1 MYRRATSAPQTFT
14 DNVLYGVCKRIYSQ
28 LTHHPKPRKAPIIQ
42 VLTVKSVGRVERKLL
57 ALVALFYLSL
67 MLLIGAIWGSQA
79 SLSSGRDVQE
89 LYRSLYRL
97 SSLLSTLQDA
107 EIGQRGFLLTGE
119 VQYLAPYERAIG
131 QLDEH
136 LLLLAE
142 NPMLQFY
149 GADIAAIARLS
160 QLKRSELAQTIV
172 VRREQGQVAA
182 QKLLREDNGKIYM
195 DEMRLRISNIES
207 GVAASLREQKLDLQ
221 WRSELALWGG
231 GGGALLML
239 GLLTLLFVD
248 LRRDLSER
256 AELLERLAFESQHDS
271 LTRVPNRRAF
281 NEMLDQALALARRG
295 ERQVALLYLDLDGFK
310 PINDQ
315 YGHAAGDATLKVVV
329 ALWQGVMREG
339 EVLAR
344 LGGDEFAVIAAGDA
358 EAVERL
364 AQRLIN
370 ALDVPLL
377 AQYPEIRVGVSV
389 GLARYAEHG
398 EDRRRLIAAADTAMY
413 RAKEAG
419 KHCFAWPESRQPVL
433 AVV

>member
-1 MYRRATSAPQTFT
+1 MNA
-14 DNVLYGVCKRIYSQ
+14 
-28 LTHHPKPRKAPIIQ
+28 
-42 VLTVKSVGRVERKLL
+42 VGRVERKLL

-89 LYRSLYRL
+89 LYRSLYGL

-107 EIGQRGFLLTGE
+107 EIGQRGYLLTGDK
-119 VQYLAPYERAIG
+119 QYLAPYERAIA
-131 QLDEH
+131 QLDDH
-136 LLLLAE
+136 LASLVE
-142 NPMLQFY
+142 NPKLHPY
-149 GADIAAIARLS
+149 KADIEAIARLS

-172 VRREQGQVAA
+172 VRREQGQSAA
-182 QKLLREDNGKIYM
+182 QGMLNGDAGKRYM
-195 DEMRLRISNIES
+195 DEMRVRIGNIER
-207 GVAASLREQKLDLQ
+207 GVGESLGEQKADLQ
-221 WRSELALWGG
+221 WRSDLALWGG

-248 LRRDLSER
+248 LRRDLNER
-256 AELLERLAFESQHDS
+256 AELLQRLAFESQHDS

-310 PINDQ
+310 PVNDRH
-315 YGHAAGDATLKVVV
+315 GHAAGDAMLKAVVGK
-329 ALWQGVMREG
+329 WQGLMREG

-358 EAVERL
+358 DAVERL
-364 AQRLIN
+364 AQRLID
-370 ALDVPLL
+370 ALDAPLL
-377 AQYPEIRVGVSV
+377 AQYPDVRVGVSV

-413 RAKEAG
+413 RAKEAD
-419 KHCFAWPESRQPVL
+419 KHCFAWPEARQPAL
-433 AVV
+433 AAV

>member
-1 MYRRATSAPQTFT
+1 M
-14 DNVLYGVCKRIYSQ
+14 
-28 LTHHPKPRKAPIIQ
+28 PRQCPFHEVFA
-42 VLTVKSVGRVERKLL
+42 LNAVGRVERKLL

-89 LYRSLYRL
+89 LYRSLYGL

-107 EIGQRGFLLTGE
+107 EIGQRGYLLTGDK
-119 VQYLAPYERAIG
+119 QYLAPYERAIA
-131 QLDEH
+131 QLDDH
-136 LLLLAE
+136 LASLVE
-142 NPMLQFY
+142 NPKLHPY
-149 GADIAAIARLS
+149 KADIEAIARLS

-172 VRREQGQVAA
+172 VRREQGQSAA
-182 QKLLREDNGKIYM
+182 QGMLNGDAGKRYM
-195 DEMRLRISNIES
+195 DEMRVRIGNIER
-207 GVAASLREQKLDLQ
+207 GVGESLGEQKADLQ
-221 WRSELALWGG
+221 WRSDLALWGG

-248 LRRDLSER
+248 LRRDLNER
-256 AELLERLAFESQHDS
+256 AELLQRLAFESQHDS

-310 PINDQ
+310 PVNDRH
-315 YGHAAGDATLKVVV
+315 GHAAGDAMLKAVVGK
-329 ALWQGVMREG
+329 WQGLMREG

-358 EAVERL
+358 DAVERL
-364 AQRLIN
+364 AQRLID
-370 ALDVPLL
+370 ALDAPLL
-377 AQYPEIRVGVSV
+377 AQYPDVRVGVSV

-413 RAKEAG
+413 RAKEAD
-419 KHCFAWPESRQPVL
+419 KHCFAWPEARQPAL
-433 AVV
+433 AAV

>member
-1 MYRRATSAPQTFT
+1 MNA
-14 DNVLYGVCKRIYSQ
+14 
-28 LTHHPKPRKAPIIQ
+28 
-42 VLTVKSVGRVERKLL
+42 VGRVERKLL

-89 LYRSLYRL
+89 LYRSLYGL

-107 EIGQRGFLLTGE
+107 EIGQRGYLLTGDK
-119 VQYLAPYERAIG
+119 QYLAPYERAIA
-131 QLDEH
+131 QLDDH
-136 LLLLAE
+136 LASLVE
-142 NPMLQFY
+142 NPKLHPY
-149 GADIAAIARLS
+149 KADIEAIARLS

-172 VRREQGQVAA
+172 VRREQGQSAA
-182 QKLLREDNGKIYM
+182 QGMLNGDMGKRYM
-195 DEMRLRISNIES
+195 DEMRVRIGNIER
-207 GVAASLREQKLDLQ
+207 GVGESLGEQKADLQ
-221 WRSELALWGG
+221 WRSDLALWGG

-248 LRRDLSER
+248 LRRDLNER
-256 AELLERLAFESQHDS
+256 AELLQRLAFESQHDS

-310 PINDQ
+310 PVNDRH
-315 YGHAAGDATLKVVV
+315 GHAAGDAMLKAVVGK
-329 ALWQGVMREG
+329 WQGLMREG

-358 EAVERL
+358 DAVERL
-364 AQRLIN
+364 AQRLID
-370 ALDVPLL
+370 ALDAPLL
-377 AQYPEIRVGVSV
+377 AQYPDVRVGVSV

-419 KHCFAWPESRQPVL
+419 KHCFAWPETRQPAL
-433 AVV
+433 AAV

>member
-1 MYRRATSAPQTFT
+1 M
-14 DNVLYGVCKRIYSQ
+14 
-28 LTHHPKPRKAPIIQ
+28 PRQCPFHEVFA
-42 VLTVKSVGRVERKLL
+42 LNAVGRVERKLL

-89 LYRSLYRL
+89 LYRSLYGL

-107 EIGQRGFLLTGE
+107 EIGQRGYLLTGDK
-119 VQYLAPYERAIG
+119 QYLAPYERAIA
-131 QLDEH
+131 QLDDH
-136 LLLLAE
+136 LASLVE
-142 NPMLQFY
+142 NPKLHPY
-149 GADIAAIARLS
+149 KADIEAIARLS

-172 VRREQGQVAA
+172 VRREQGQSAA
-182 QKLLREDNGKIYM
+182 QGMLNGDMGKRYM
-195 DEMRLRISNIES
+195 DEMRVRIGNIER
-207 GVAASLREQKLDLQ
+207 GVGESLGEQKADLQ
-221 WRSELALWGG
+221 WRSDLALWGG

-248 LRRDLSER
+248 LRRDLNER
-256 AELLERLAFESQHDS
+256 AELLQRLAFESQHDS

-310 PINDQ
+310 PVNDRH
-315 YGHAAGDATLKVVV
+315 GHAAGDAMLKAVVGK
-329 ALWQGVMREG
+329 WQGLMREG

-358 EAVERL
+358 DAVERL
-364 AQRLIN
+364 AQRLID
-370 ALDVPLL
+370 ALDAPLL
-377 AQYPEIRVGVSV
+377 AQYPDVRVGVSV

-419 KHCFAWPESRQPVL
+419 KHCFAWPEARQPAL
-433 AVV
+433 AAV

>member
-1 MYRRATSAPQTFT
+1 MAPARGFRAALLQGSSGH
-14 DNVLYGVCKRIYSQ
+14 LYSLQ
-28 LTHHPKPRKAPIIQ
+28 ASPSMPRQCPFHEVFA
-42 VLTVKSVGRVERKLL
+42 LNAVGRVERKLL

-89 LYRSLYRL
+89 LYRSLYGL

-107 EIGQRGFLLTGE
+107 EIGQRGYLLTGDK
-119 VQYLAPYERAIG
+119 QYLAPYERAIA
-131 QLDEH
+131 QLDDH
-136 LLLLAE
+136 LASLVE
-142 NPMLQFY
+142 NPKLHPY
-149 GADIAAIARLS
+149 KADIEAIARLS

-172 VRREQGQVAA
+172 VRREQGQSAA
-182 QKLLREDNGKIYM
+182 QGMLNGDAGKRYM
-195 DEMRLRISNIES
+195 DEMRVRIGNIER
-207 GVAASLREQKLDLQ
+207 GVGESLGEQKADLQ
-221 WRSELALWGG
+221 WRSDLALWGG

-248 LRRDLSER
+248 LRRDLNER
-256 AELLERLAFESQHDS
+256 AELLQRLAFESQHDS

-310 PINDQ
+310 PVNDRH
-315 YGHAAGDATLKVVV
+315 GHAAGDAMLKAVVGK
-329 ALWQGVMREG
+329 WQGLMREG

-358 EAVERL
+358 DAVERL
-364 AQRLIN
+364 AQRLID
-370 ALDVPLL
+370 ALDAPLL
-377 AQYPEIRVGVSV
+377 AQYPDVRVGVSV

-413 RAKEAG
+413 RAKEAD
-419 KHCFAWPESRQPVL
+419 KHCFAWPEARQPAL
-433 AVV
+433 AAV

>member
-1 MYRRATSAPQTFT
+1 M
-14 DNVLYGVCKRIYSQ
+14 
-28 LTHHPKPRKAPIIQ
+28 PRQCPFHEVFA
-42 VLTVKSVGRVERKLL
+42 LNAVGRVERKLL

-89 LYRSLYRL
+89 LYRSLYGL

-107 EIGQRGFLLTGE
+107 EIGQRGYLLTGDK
-119 VQYLAPYERAIG
+119 QYLAPYERAIA
-131 QLDEH
+131 QLDDH
-136 LLLLAE
+136 LSSLVE
-142 NPMLQFY
+142 NPKLNPYM
-149 GADIAAIARLS
+149 ADIEAIARLS
-160 QLKRSELAQTIV
+160 QLKRRELAQTIV
-172 VRREQGQVAA
+172 VRREQGQSAA
-182 QKLLREDNGKIYM
+182 RGMLNGDTGKRYM
-195 DEMRLRISNIES
+195 DEMRVRIGNIER
-207 GVAASLREQKLDLQ
+207 GVGESLGEQKADLQ
-221 WRSELALWGG
+221 WRSDLALWVG

-248 LRRDLSER
+248 LRRDLNER
-256 AELLERLAFESQHDS
+256 AELLQRLAFESQHDS

-281 NEMLDQALALARRG
+281 NEVLDQALALARRG

-310 PINDQ
+310 PVNDQ
-315 YGHAAGDATLKVVV
+315 HGHATGDAMLKAVVGK
-329 ALWQGVMREG
+329 WQGLMREG

-358 EAVERL
+358 DAAERL
-364 AQRLIN
+364 AQRLID
-370 ALDVPLL
+370 ALDAPLL
-377 AQYPEIRVGVSV
+377 AQYPDVRVGVSV

-419 KHCFAWPESRQPVL
+419 KHCFAWPEGRQPVL
-433 AVV
+433 AAV

>member
-1 MYRRATSAPQTFT
+1 M
-14 DNVLYGVCKRIYSQ
+14 
-28 LTHHPKPRKAPIIQ
+28 PRQCLFHEVFA
-42 VLTVKSVGRVERKLL
+42 LNAVGRVERKLL

-89 LYRSLYRL
+89 LYRSLYGL

-107 EIGQRGFLLTGE
+107 EIGQRGYLLTGDK
-119 VQYLAPYERAIG
+119 QYLAPYERAIA
-131 QLDEH
+131 QLDDH
-136 LLLLAE
+136 LASLVE
-142 NPMLQFY
+142 NPKLHPY
-149 GADIAAIARLS
+149 KADIEAIARLS

-172 VRREQGQVAA
+172 VRREQGQSAA
-182 QKLLREDNGKIYM
+182 QGMLNGDMGKRYM
-195 DEMRLRISNIES
+195 DEMRVRIGNIER
-207 GVAASLREQKLDLQ
+207 GVGESLGEQKADLQ
-221 WRSELALWGG
+221 WRSDLALWGG

-248 LRRDLSER
+248 LRRDLNER
-256 AELLERLAFESQHDS
+256 AELLQRLAFESQHDS

-310 PINDQ
+310 PVNDRH
-315 YGHAAGDATLKVVV
+315 GHAAGDAMLKAVVGK
-329 ALWQGVMREG
+329 WQGLMREG

-358 EAVERL
+358 DAVERL
-364 AQRLIN
+364 AQRLID
-370 ALDVPLL
+370 ALDAPLL
-377 AQYPEIRVGVSV
+377 AQYPDVRVGVSV

-419 KHCFAWPESRQPVL
+419 KHCFAWPETRQPAL
-433 AVV
+433 AAV